1 MSKGE
6 RNKKVEE
13 NRYKY
18 RGTSEYNK
26 IKESEMKN
34 NFRREYFKR
43 TILITKIRLN
53 GSKSTMAVNT

>member
-1 MSKGE
+1 MSNGE
-6 RNKKVEE
+6 RNKKAEG
-13 NRYKY
+13 NGYKY

-43 TILITKIRLN
+43 TKLIMKIRLN